1 MHFIRAQVCALATNP
16 ARMHRSMNAAI
27 QPAHGRTRAE
37 RHAGPPVA
45 TGTCGRPPPASI
57 VRANTEASSGVLR
70 CPAVCWSREFGLR
83 LACASSDENI
93 AVLTYLGEH
102 SPGQGQVCY
111 AIHSAIHSA
120 FPSPH
125 AHISFTRSPRPST
138 SSRGSLAPP
147 ASSLRTLWT
156 LGSGP
161 RR

>member
-1 MHFIRAQVCALATNP
+1 
-16 ARMHRSMNAAI
+16 MNAAM

-37 RHAGPPVA
+37 RHTGPPVA
-45 TGTCGRPPPASI
+45 TGTCGRPPQASI
-57 VRANTEASSGVLR
+57 VRANTETSSGVLL

-125 AHISFTRSPRPST
+125 AHISLTRSPRPST